1 MCLSFSENPEPART
15 NIVFYWFQ
23 TESQDE
29 RPEDIDIRIFIPENV
44 RLKASNWLLKL
55 TKLFVIFSIPTF
67 FTFLL

>member
-29 RPEDIDIRIFIPENV
+29 RPEDIDVRIFIPENV
-44 RLKASNWLLKL
+44 RLKASN
-55 TKLFVIFSIPTF
+55 
-67 FTFLL
+67 